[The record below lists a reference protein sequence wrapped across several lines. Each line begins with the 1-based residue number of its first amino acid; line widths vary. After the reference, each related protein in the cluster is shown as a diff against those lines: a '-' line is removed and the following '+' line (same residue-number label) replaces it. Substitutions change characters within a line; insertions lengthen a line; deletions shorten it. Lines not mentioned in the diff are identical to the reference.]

1 MTYQPIPHTPH
12 SEHNTARQ
20 SNPLRLPETP
30 RIVVLAGFAGSG
42 KTTTLSRM
50 VSGLGEDAQKAGV
63 IINEIGGASTEVDL
77 DQLKSDLAK
86 RGIEGCACC
95 ASNQQVLDTIAA
107 FRREGK
113 KLVLIEQSGLSV
125 TEEFASSIA
134 AAGHAVHVISLINPK
149 QIDEY
154 GAYVIRHIRGADSIL
169 ITHSSEQ
176 DLSAARTY
184 IHDIRDDVSTRKVPV
199 DLDTQFNAPFPAP
212 IWERAISLEHSQLAG
227 AERSYHDES
236 RREAIRV
243 FNEIEI
249 VLWNNC
255 SLNQV
260 LDCVK
265 NLTASNGKKVDVLR
279 AKGVFNGKNLNITPE
294 GQGKFAVSLT
304 DRDFPS
310 KLFGGRNFILVR
322 ALDPALRLCIPDAIR
337 KIGMPDFS
345 DQAMKAIGKLYPD
358 RSWLERRFSNWLQ
371 TEPGSDKSLTLMPP
385 TSFSGDSVLVELRE
399 ALSLIRSVQDSDRQ
413 VQVGNGI
420 QILLGKFLEARIAL
434 FEHSNNRH
442 VQGRGDAAKYLVDLS
457 YGTLRILGDT
467 FLGSN
472 SNGTGLCQRVPP
484 FKQAAGRILSFK
496 PSKLL
501 IANLARM
508 QSPAIESRLEPNS
521 IDLDWMTR
529 IAREGIQSGEVASVD
544 VLAAVRHLDTLG
556 DGGRLY
562 SKALKL
568 GLS

>member
-1 MTYQPIPHTPH
+1 MSNHQVQDQSHA
-12 SEHNTARQ
+12 NTARLSQ
-20 SNPLRLPETP
+20 PLRLPETP
-30 RIVVLAGFAGSG
+30 RVIVLAGFAGSG
-42 KTTTLSRM
+42 KTTTLARM
-50 VSGLGEDAQKAGV
+50 VSGLGENAKHVGV

-95 ASNQQVLDTIAA
+95 ASNQQVLDTISA
-107 FRREGK
+107 FNREGK

-134 AAGHAVHVISLINPK
+134 AAGNAVHVVSLINPK

-154 GAYVIRHIRGADSIL
+154 GAYVVRHIRGADSIL

-176 DLSAARTY
+176 DLAVARRY
-184 IHDIRDDVSTRKVPV
+184 IDDIRNDVSTVKVPV
-199 DLDTQFNAPFPAP
+199 DFEREFRSSFPSP
-212 IWERAISLEHSQLAG
+212 IWERAISSGHSQPAG
-227 AERSYHDES
+227 GDRPGHDQS

-260 LDCVK
+260 LDCIK
-265 NLTASNGKKVDVLR
+265 NLTATNGKKVDVLR
-279 AKGVFNGKNLNITPE
+279 VKGVFNGKNLNITPE
-294 GQGKFAVSLT
+294 GQGRFAVSLT
-304 DRDFPS
+304 DREFPS

-358 RSWLERRFSNWLQ
+358 RSWLERRFSNWVL
-371 TEPGSDKSLTLMPP
+371 TEPGSDKSLTLIPP

-399 ALSLIRSVQDSDRQ
+399 ALSLIRSVQDPDRQ
-413 VQVGNGI
+413 MQVGNGI
-420 QILLGKFLEARIAL
+420 QTLLGKFLEARIAL
-434 FEHSNNRH
+434 FELSNNRH

-467 FLGSN
+467 FLGAN
-472 SNGTGLCQRVPP
+472 SGGTGLCQRVPP
-484 FKQAAGRILSFK
+484 FKQAADRILSFR

-501 IANLARM
+501 ISNLGRI

-521 IDLDWMTR
+521 IDLEWMTR
-529 IAREGIQSGEVASVD
+529 IAKEGIQSGELVNSD
-544 VLAAVRHLDTLG
+544 VLTALRNLDSLG
-556 DGGRLY
+556 EGGKLY
-562 SKALKL
+562 SRALRA